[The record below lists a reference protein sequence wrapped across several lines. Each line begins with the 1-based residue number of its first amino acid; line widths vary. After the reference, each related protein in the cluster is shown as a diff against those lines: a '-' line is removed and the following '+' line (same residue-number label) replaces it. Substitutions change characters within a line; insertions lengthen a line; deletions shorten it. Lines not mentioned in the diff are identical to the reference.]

1 MKVWRPCAPSSSAT
15 GCDLPGCRDGWAR
28 RLTPQRPCLPHEAHQ
43 RRSAWQH
50 RGPPNGY
57 GLPCVRALS
66 QMPLET
72 CARRWPPTSSGGI
85 ANGPGCSSSGVPP
98 AFTTTRPAVRQRPRA
113 VTGAGRRAPRTT
125 GEGSGT
131 RRSNP
136 SPPRRDTA
144 TQAGSLPSVVGAD
157 RACKGLQFSPIKTSP
172 ASTLTGKVLRLMQTG
187 DRLASPV
194 R

>member
-1 MKVWRPCAPSSSAT
+1 MRVISDAALDSIAAPRTDT
-15 GCDLPGCRDGWAR
+15 GCRAFGLYRKCRWKPAPGAG
-28 RLTPQRPCLPHEAHQ
+28 RPRHGC
-43 RRSAWQH
+43 
-50 RGPPNGY
+50 
-57 GLPCVRALS
+57 
-66 QMPLET
+66 
-72 CARRWPPTSSGGI
+72 I
-85 ANGPGCSSSGVPP
+85 ANGPGCSSSRVPP

-113 VTGAGRRAPRTT
+113 VIGAGRRAPRTA

-144 TQAGSLPSVVGAD
+144 TKAGNRDGSLPSAVGAD